1 MRDIYDLD
9 RFKRAQFAMYDQ
21 ALAEMKAGRKRSHWI
36 WYIFPQIAGL
46 GMSELSQK
54 FAIKSLDEA
63 KAYLEDDKLRDHLED
78 ICGAL
83 LKLETCDA
91 VQVMGD
97 IDAMKLKSSMT
108 LFDAVSHEQDNIYNK
123 VLAKFFDGEKDEKT
137 LNILNKI

>member
-1 MRDIYDLD
+1 MKDIYNLD
-9 RFKRAQFAMYDQ
+9 RFKRAQFAIYEQ

-46 GMSELSQK
+46 GTSYRSQQ

-63 KAYLEDDKLRDHLED
+63 KAYLEDEKLRDHLEE

-83 LKLETCDA
+83 LKLESSNA
-91 VQVMGD
+91 VQIMGD

-108 LFDAVSHEQDNIYNK
+108 LFDAASQEQDNIYNK
-123 VLAKFFDGEKDEKT
+123 VLAKFFDGEKDGKT